1 MLEDRPLLLRLIR
14 LLWSGPGP
22 KFRVWVWGWS
32 PWQEDWKIPPAST
45 MIWLKLCGI
54 QLRFRLYSSS
64 VCESMIVFLEQM
76 MRDLGG
82 RSKILGRDWPFQNKE
97 KKLIEILLTNN
108 YLPKTI
114 ETLCYF
120 VLVDLLWRL
129 EFWPGLD
136 RVDLNWGKALSS
148 ITGQPM
154 SNNRE
159 PEINPKKKPK
169 IHVKHNTTS
178 SHMIE
183 SCNEKSVDWF
193 CLFWNFSS

>member
-1 MLEDRPLLLRLIR
+1 MLIFLWPKYVGGQASSAPSHST
-14 LLWSGPGP
+14 LWSGPGP

-45 MIWLKLCGI
+45 MIRLKLCGI

-114 ETLCYF
+114 ETLWF
-120 VLVDLLWRL
+120 VFFLVDCVTQLKLYT
-129 EFWPGLD
+129 FD
-136 RVDLNWGKALSS
+136 KLSS
-148 ITGQPM
+148 LI
-154 SNNRE
+154 
-159 PEINPKKKPK
+159 
-169 IHVKHNTTS
+169 
-178 SHMIE
+178 
-183 SCNEKSVDWF
+183 F
-193 CLFWNFSS
+193 CCLWVC

>member
-22 KFRVWVWGWS
+22 KFRVWGWVWS
-32 PWQEDWKIPPAST
+32 PWQGDWKIPPAST
-45 MIWLKLCGI
+45 MIRLKLCGI

-108 YLPKTI
+108 YAPKTI
-114 ETLCYF
+114 ETLCF
-120 VLVDLLWRL
+120 VLFWLIAWLSLNFILSTSWVALYSVVCLWVS
-129 EFWPGLD
+129 E
-136 RVDLNWGKALSS
+136 
-148 ITGQPM
+148 M
-154 SNNRE
+154 SGIGVTRPNLHFFQY
-159 PEINPKKKPK
+159 IQA
-169 IHVKHNTTS
+169 
-178 SHMIE
+178 
-183 SCNEKSVDWF
+183 
-193 CLFWNFSS
+193 

>member
-22 KFRVWVWGWS
+22 KFRVWGWS

-54 QLRFRLYSSS
+54 QLRFRLNSSS

-108 YLPKTI
+108 YSPKTI
-114 ETLCYF
+114 ETLDYF

-129 EFWPGLD
+129 EFLAGL
-136 RVDLNWGKALSS
+136 RPRRSQLRKSS
-148 ITGQPM
+148 
-154 SNNRE
+154 
-159 PEINPKKKPK
+159 
-169 IHVKHNTTS
+169 
-178 SHMIE
+178 
-183 SCNEKSVDWF
+183 
-193 CLFWNFSS
+193 L

>member
-1 MLEDRPLLLRLIR
+1 MGHFANVNFSLTKICWRAGLFCSVSFDFFEVARDQNLGSGSGADLPDKKTGKFHQLQ
-14 LLWSGPGP
+14 LW
-22 KFRVWVWGWS
+22 FGWN
-32 PWQEDWKIPPAST
+32 
-45 MIWLKLCGI
+45 CVG
-54 QLRFRLYSSS
+54 LYSSG

-129 EFWPGLD
+129 EFLAGL
-136 RVDLNWGKALSS
+136 RPSRSQLRKSS
-148 ITGQPM
+148 
-154 SNNRE
+154 
-159 PEINPKKKPK
+159 
-169 IHVKHNTTS
+169 
-178 SHMIE
+178 
-183 SCNEKSVDWF
+183 
-193 CLFWNFSS
+193 L

>member
-1 MLEDRPLLLRLIR
+1 MRHFANVNFSLTKICWRTGLFCSVSFDFFEVARDQNLG
-14 LLWSGPGP
+14 SGSGADLPD
-22 KFRVWVWGWS
+22 KK
-32 PWQEDWKIPPAST
+32 KIPPAST

-114 ETLCYF
+114 ETLCF
-120 VLVDLLWRL
+120 VLFWLIAWLSLNFILSTSWVALYSVVCLWVS
-129 EFWPGLD
+129 E
-136 RVDLNWGKALSS
+136 
-148 ITGQPM
+148 M
-154 SNNRE
+154 SGIGVTRPNLHFFQY
-159 PEINPKKKPK
+159 IQA
-169 IHVKHNTTS
+169 
-178 SHMIE
+178 
-183 SCNEKSVDWF
+183 
-193 CLFWNFSS
+193 